1 MTLKIWERNGF
12 SREASYRV
20 SCRVLELIRNKHIC
34 DTLLDF
40 FDPDPTKRI
49 YCQNEILA
57 KIRADL
63 IRKYGEGN
71 LPTDPNK
78 LYDLESDTSGSDSSS
93 DEGLPAH
100 IEHIQQSQVK
110 IEINTKFFGCFI
122 KFLGEEN

>member
-1 MTLKIWERNGF
+1 MG
-12 SREASYRV
+12 
-20 SCRVLELIRNKHIC
+20 
-34 DTLLDF
+34 
-40 FDPDPTKRI
+40 
-49 YCQNEILA
+49 EILA

-110 IEINTKFFGCFI
+110 KTKR
-122 KFLGEEN
+122 KTRKERQRLYDNRLPVKDTKSRPKSAEQVLMHVRSNRSFLDPYMISLLYYFR

>member
-12 SREASYRV
+12 SRAVSYRV

-100 IEHIQQSQVK
+100 IEHIQQSQVLYGH
-110 IEINTKFFGCFI
+110 FHRAY
-122 KFLGEEN
+122 

>member
-12 SREASYRV
+12 SREASYQV

-110 IEINTKFFGCFI
+110 
-122 KFLGEEN
+122 LR

>member
-1 MTLKIWERNGF
+1 M
-12 SREASYRV
+12 
-20 SCRVLELIRNKHIC
+20 
-34 DTLLDF
+34 LDF

-49 YCQNEILA
+49 YCQNEIYA

-100 IEHIQQSQVK
+100 IEHIQQSQVLYGHFDYRWPLKYNFRRRKLNARLVKNVNVYMK
-110 IEINTKFFGCFI
+110 IV
-122 KFLGEEN
+122 FLLKIQNHVQNLRNR

>member
-1 MTLKIWERNGF
+1 
-12 SREASYRV
+12 
-20 SCRVLELIRNKHIC
+20 
-34 DTLLDF
+34 
-40 FDPDPTKRI
+40 
-49 YCQNEILA
+49 LA

-100 IEHIQQSQVK
+100 IEHIQQSQVTSAV
-110 IEINTKFFGCFI
+110 IFSVSWMFYEI
-122 KFLGEEN
+122 LGEEN

>member
-12 SREASYRV
+12 SRAVSYRV

-100 IEHIQQSQVK
+100 IEHIQQSQAK
-110 IEINTKFFGCFI
+110 LKWKRGFRMFYEI
-122 KFLGEEN
+122 LR

>member
-1 MTLKIWERNGF
+1 MHYHYCYTIVLSIH
-12 SREASYRV
+12 YYYIT
-20 SCRVLELIRNKHIC
+20 SC
-34 DTLLDF
+34 LLCNYL
-40 FDPDPTKRI
+40 

-100 IEHIQQSQVK
+100 IEHIQQSQV
-110 IEINTKFFGCFI
+110 T
-122 KFLGEEN
+122 LR

>member
-1 MTLKIWERNGF
+1 M
-12 SREASYRV
+12 
-20 SCRVLELIRNKHIC
+20 SCRVPELIDLSLNKHIC

-93 DEGLPAH
+93 DEGLPAY
-100 IEHIQQSQVK
+100 IEHIQQSQV
-110 IEINTKFFGCFI
+110 T
-122 KFLGEEN
+122 LR

>member
-12 SREASYRV
+12 SRAVSYRV

-100 IEHIQQSQVK
+100 IEHIQQSQVQLK
-110 IEINTKFFGCFI
+110 CKRGFSDVLSNS
-122 KFLGEEN
+122 

>member
-12 SREASYRV
+12 SRAVSYRV

-100 IEHIQQSQVK
+100 IEHIQQSQV
-110 IEINTKFFGCFI
+110 TLQS
-122 KFLGEEN
+122 FLSDIFQMMYL